1 VESSV
6 SWWILRRRKDNA
18 VSDTEH
24 TALRLLT
31 EQLGATVLD
40 GGYCPKCG
48 REYQPDSTCSH
59 CDRATA

>member
-1 VESSV
+1 
-6 SWWILRRRKDNA
+6 

-48 REYQPDSTCSH
+48 REYQPDSTCRH